1 MDKIILIY
9 GFMWEHLQKDTGVE
23 SMNKYDFITELQKHL
38 TGKVSPQKV
47 QELTRYYQDYI
58 DTEIR
63 KGKTEEEVLSSL
75 GEPRL
80 LAKSIVTAE
89 GMDDYREED
98 YRGHGYANEV
108 DEDDIPRAQFVFN
121 GKVIPRWKI
130 WAVVIAVVFVL
141 LVILSIV
148 GRLLGF
154 AFMLIFKYVL
164 PILIPVI
171 IVYLIYILFFDRR

>member
-1 MDKIILIY
+1 
-9 GFMWEHLQKDTGVE
+9 
-23 SMNKYDFITELQKHL
+23 MNKYDFITELQRHL
-38 TGKVSPQKV
+38 TGKVSVQKV

-80 LAKSIVTAE
+80 LAKSIVMAE
-89 GMDDYREED
+89 GADDYSQGDYRE
-98 YRGHGYANEV
+98 YGYANEM
-108 DEDDIPRAQFVFN
+108 DEDDIPKAQFVFN
-121 GKVIPRWKI
+121 GKVVPRWKI
-130 WAVVIAVVFVL
+130 WAVIIAVIIVL
-141 LVILSIV
+141 LIILSIV

-171 IVYLIYILFFDRR
+171 IIYLIYVLFFDRR